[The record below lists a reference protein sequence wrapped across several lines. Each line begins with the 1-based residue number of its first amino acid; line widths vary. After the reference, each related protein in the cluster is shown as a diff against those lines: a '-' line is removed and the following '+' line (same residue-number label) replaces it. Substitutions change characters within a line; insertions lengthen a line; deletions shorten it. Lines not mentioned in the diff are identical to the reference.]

1 MPTRLIYA
9 GAKRTVVTTILPSRS
24 RKRVCCN
31 ALRTTCREL
40 NMGNDTGERILVEI
54 DQELIPV
61 VPEYLESRRR
71 DCAEIRNLLASG
83 GVEYI
88 QVLGHRMKGS
98 GGSFGFDE
106 ISEIGEALEL
116 AAQIPDAEGIRSAV
130 GRLENYLARV
140 SVTYSQQL

>member
-1 MPTRLIYA
+1 
-9 GAKRTVVTTILPSRS
+9 
-24 RKRVCCN
+24 
-31 ALRTTCREL
+31 
-40 NMGNDTGERILVEI
+40 MGNDTGERILVEI

>member
-1 MPTRLIYA
+1 
-9 GAKRTVVTTILPSRS
+9 
-24 RKRVCCN
+24 
-31 ALRTTCREL
+31 
-40 NMGNDTGERILVEI
+40 MGNDAGERILVEI
-54 DQELIPV
+54 DRELIPV
-61 VPEYLESRRR
+61 VPEYLAGRRR
-71 DCAEIRNLLASG
+71 DCAEIRSLLASG
-83 GVEYI
+83 DVECI

-140 SVTYSQQL
+140 SVAYSQQL